1 MSIIQI
7 VAASMSVYGVWLG
20 SSSDSV
26 FLQRC
31 KVVGLGFCRWDVSDW
46 LEQAAVIEPVDPFE
60 GGVFNGIDG
69 FPRAFP
75 PDDFGLVESI
85 ALPTDGSRPA
95 SARRSVY
102 RILTY
107 WLPRSE

>member
-1 MSIIQI
+1 M
-7 VAASMSVYGVWLG
+7 G

-85 ALPTDGSRPA
+85 DGFRQSVVIAVTNTAHRRLKTCLGQTLRIPYTD
-95 SARRSVY
+95 
-102 RILTY
+102 ILAATI
-107 WLPRSE
+107 